1 MASTEIRPPDVRPLY
16 AAPALE
22 KGLDILETLADA
34 PDGLTQ
40 QDVARAVGRSVGE
53 IFRMLEALVRRGW
66 LSRDAD
72 TGRYALS
79 PKLFDLAHRHP
90 PTRRLL
96 EAALPPMRAL
106 AAATGQSVH
115 LSVRDNDRLLVLAQ
129 AEGFS
134 DIGFSVK
141 PGSSYAFRADRV
153 SARVLT
159 AFAAADQRAAM
170 LRLLGAGMAPQLRR
184 IAREGSAMVPS
195 ATIAGVT
202 DLCAPLRD
210 ASGAA
215 VAALTLPF
223 LRRRGSAQRVDA
235 ARDALV
241 KAAAAISAAIGARG

>member
-1 MASTEIRPPDVRPLY
+1 MASTEIRPLY

-22 KGLDILETLADA
+22 KGLDILESLADA
-34 PDGLTQ
+34 PKGLTQ
-40 QDVARAVGRSVGE
+40 QEVARAVGRSVGE

-66 LSRDAD
+66 LARDSD

-79 PKLFDLAHRHP
+79 LHLFDLAHRHP
-90 PTRRLL
+90 PTRLL
-96 EAALPPMRAL
+96 LDAALPHMRAL

-115 LSVRDNDRLLVLAQ
+115 LSVRDNERLLVLAQ

-134 DIGFSVK
+134 DMGFSVK
-141 PGSSYAFRADRV
+141 PGSAYAFRADRV

-159 AFAAADQRAAM
+159 AFAAPEHHAQL

-223 LRRRGSAQRVDA
+223 LRRRGAAQRADA
-235 ARDALV
+235 AREALIQ
-241 KAAAAISAAIGARG
+241 AARAISAAIGWGRC